1 MVHSD
6 APMSIDVIVDRLL
19 MLMAELNDRGES
31 RLPSER
37 ILASQLGVARG
48 TLRKALEWL
57 QGEGIV
63 ERRVGRNGG
72 TLVRQEHP
80 ALQLGGLDPHASLK
94 VHRQL
99 HRIQGIPAL
108 LSEQGILSTTRVLRT
123 EERGAN
129 TTETAAL
136 GLDHGARVLVILRL
150 RLANSEPLSL
160 EQMTLPAA
168 RFPDLLDRSLNSLY
182 EMFERDYGVTLA
194 SVDETINISLASA
207 SVAQLLKVTIGTPLF
222 DIDRISRDASGAPVE
237 LSHDLFNAT
246 LTTLTHT
253 ANNCAD
259 DVGLDHQRSLMM
271 EPDSTVERRLRSH
284 A

>member
-1 MVHSD
+1 MR
-6 APMSIDVIVDRLL
+6 IDVVVDRLL

-31 RLPSER
+31 RLPAER
-37 ILASQLGVARG
+37 ALALQLGVARG

-57 QGEGIV
+57 QSEGVV

-80 ALQLGGLDPHASLK
+80 VMLLEGLDPHAPFK

-108 LSEQGILSTTRVLRT
+108 LNEQGILSTTRVLRT

-129 TTETAAL
+129 STETARL
-136 GLDHGARVLVILRL
+136 GLPPGARVLVILRL

-160 EQMTLPAA
+160 EQMTLPAG
-168 RFPDLLDRSLNSLY
+168 RFPNLLDRSLNSLY
-182 EMFERDYGVTLA
+182 ELFERDYGVTLA
-194 SVDETINISLASA
+194 AVDETINISRASA

-222 DIDRISRDASGAPVE
+222 DIDRISRDGSGVPVE

-246 LTTLTHT
+246 VTTLTHT
-253 ANNCAD
+253 ANRYAD
-259 DVGLDHQRSLMM
+259 GTGLNDDGEHHVSAQF
-271 EPDSTVERRLRSH
+271 H
-284 A
+284 